1 MTNQLHYLKTF
12 RKRTGISLQD
22 MSIIIGI
29 DTGNLSK
36 IENGKAEPSILVLV
50 AYHLILNISAKE
62 LLKNQYFEITK
73 DSLRNALSLKDKL
86 LCEMTKPNISH
97 QIILID
103 TIIDRLSELDSKNAQ

>member
-22 MSIIIGI
+22 MAVIIGI

-36 IENGKAEPSILVLV
+36 IENQKAEPSILVLI
-50 AYHLILNISAKE
+50 AYHLILDIPQKQI
-62 LLKNQYFEITK
+62 LKNHFFDITK
-73 DSLRNALSLKDKL
+73 DSLRNALSLKDNL
-86 LCEMTKPNISH
+86 LSQMTKPNISH

-103 TIIDRLSELDSKNAQ
+103 TIIDRLSELDTKNAK